1 MDIELDFKRIPS
13 LADEL
18 SQLEIGSSCVSLV
31 SEHRHRQF
39 FKPHLHYR
47 GKMNPLFIQLEQY
60 HKQMKQQGNIVLVNL
75 TYGRARMVIPEEIQR
90 RIRQKA
96 QKVIHLLK

>member
-47 GKMNPLFIQLEQY
+47 GKI
-60 HKQMKQQGNIVLVNL
+60 I
-75 TYGRARMVIPEEIQR
+75 
-90 RIRQKA
+90 
-96 QKVIHLLK
+96 

>member
-1 MDIELDFKRIPS
+1 
-13 LADEL
+13 
-18 SQLEIGSSCVSLV
+18 
-31 SEHRHRQF
+31 
-39 FKPHLHYR
+39 
-47 GKMNPLFIQLEQY
+47 
-60 HKQMKQQGNIVLVNL
+60 MKQQGNIVLVNL

>member
-47 GKMNPLFIQLEQY
+47 GKIIIILFSSN
-60 HKQMKQQGNIVLVNL
+60 NITN
-75 TYGRARMVIPEEIQR
+75 
-90 RIRQKA
+90 K
-96 QKVIHLLK
+96 